1 MNFGQNLKKLRK
13 NAKLTQ
19 SQLAEK
25 LGMKQNA
32 YVLWEQKSTN
42 PTLELLEKLA
52 DIYDLPIQ
60 ELIKETD
67 NNAEKQLIDN
77 YRSLTGEQQESVI
90 NFTDFLIEQ
99 NKTELINLKT
109 YRRSSLD
116 YAIVEDEELSAGFGQ
131 SQSNTGGHYKA
142 YTSETLGRYDG
153 AARVKGE
160 SMEPEFPNFSIAT
173 FLHTGFGRSGD
184 IYDIAEGDLGE
195 ERLYIKQVFE
205 EEDGQF
211 RIHSLNPDPQYKDFY
226 LGQEDNFRIIGPVV
240 DNFEEIEESQIID

>member
-1 MNFGQNLKKLRK
+1 M
-13 NAKLTQ
+13 TQ

-42 PTLELLEKLA
+42 PTLEILEKLA

-99 NKTELINLKT
+99 NKTEIINLKT

-184 IYDIAEGDLGE
+184 IYAIAEGDLGE

>member
-42 PTLELLEKLA
+42 PTLEILEKLA

-99 NKTELINLKT
+99 NKTEIINLKT

-173 FLHTGFGRSGD
+173 FFTRVSVGVWIFTPLLKEIWAKNVCISNKYLKKKMDNLEF
-184 IYDIAEGDLGE
+184 
-195 ERLYIKQVFE
+195 
-205 EEDGQF
+205 
-211 RIHSLNPDPQYKDFY
+211 IHSIQIHNT
-226 LGQEDNFRIIGPVV
+226 RIFI
-240 DNFEEIEESQIID
+240 

>member
-1 MNFGQNLKKLRK
+1 M
-13 NAKLTQ
+13 TQ

-42 PTLELLEKLA
+42 PTLEILEKLA

-67 NNAEKQLIDN
+67 NNVEKQLIDN

-99 NKTELINLKT
+99 NKTEIINLKT

-184 IYDIAEGDLGE
+184 IYAIAEGDLGE

>member
-1 MNFGQNLKKLRK
+1 
-13 NAKLTQ
+13 
-19 SQLAEK
+19 LAEK

-42 PTLELLEKLA
+42 PTLEILEKLA

-67 NNAEKQLIDN
+67 NNVEKQLIDN

-99 NKTELINLKT
+99 NKTEIINLKT

-184 IYDIAEGDLGE
+184 IYAIAEGDLGE

>member
-1 MNFGQNLKKLRK
+1 
-13 NAKLTQ
+13 
-19 SQLAEK
+19 
-25 LGMKQNA
+25 MKQNA

-42 PTLELLEKLA
+42 PTLEILEKLA

-184 IYDIAEGDLGE
+184 IYAIAEGDLGE

>member
-13 NAKLTQ
+13 AD
-19 SQLAEK
+19 K

-32 YVLWEQKSTN
+32 YVLWEQKATN

-60 ELIKETD
+60 ELIKNPD
-67 NNAEKQLIDN
+67 NGAEKQLIDN

-99 NKTELINLKT
+99 NKADLIDLKT
-109 YRRSSLD
+109 YRRSSLQ
-116 YAIVEDEELSAGFGQ
+116 YAVVEDEAFSAGFGQ
-131 SQSNTGGHYKA
+131 TANNTGGYYRA
-142 YTSETLGRYDG
+142 YTTENLGRYDG

-160 SMEPEFPNFSIAT
+160 SMEPDFPNFSIAT

-184 IYDIAEGDLGE
+184 VYAIAEGDLGE

-205 EEDGQF
+205 EEDGNF

>member
-1 MNFGQNLKKLRK
+1 M
-13 NAKLTQ
+13 TQ

-42 PTLELLEKLA
+42 PTLEILEKLA

-67 NNAEKQLIDN
+67 NNVEKQLIDN

-99 NKTELINLKT
+99 NKTEIINLKT

-131 SQSNTGGHYKA
+131 SQSNTGGITKLTHLK
-142 YTSETLGRYDG
+142 L
-153 AARVKGE
+153 
-160 SMEPEFPNFSIAT
+160 
-173 FLHTGFGRSGD
+173 L
-184 IYDIAEGDLGE
+184 
-195 ERLYIKQVFE
+195 
-205 EEDGQF
+205 
-211 RIHSLNPDPQYKDFY
+211 
-226 LGQEDNFRIIGPVV
+226 V
-240 DNFEEIEESQIID
+240 DMMVQLE

>member
-42 PTLELLEKLA
+42 PTLEILEKLA

-99 NKTELINLKT
+99 NKTEIINLKT

-160 SMEPEFPNFSIAT
+160 SMEPEFPN
-173 FLHTGFGRSGD
+173 
-184 IYDIAEGDLGE
+184 LGE

>member
-19 SQLAEK
+19 SQLAAK

-99 NKTELINLKT
+99 NKTEIINLKT

-184 IYDIAEGDLGE
+184 IYAIAEGDLGE

>member
-1 MNFGQNLKKLRK
+1 M
-13 NAKLTQ
+13 TQ

-42 PTLELLEKLA
+42 PTLEILEKLA

-184 IYDIAEGDLGE
+184 IYAIAEGDLGE

>member
-42 PTLELLEKLA
+42 PTLEILEKLA

-99 NKTELINLKT
+99 NKTEIINLKT
-109 YRRSSLD
+109 Y
-116 YAIVEDEELSAGFGQ
+116 
-131 SQSNTGGHYKA
+131 HYKA

-184 IYDIAEGDLGE
+184 IYAIAEGDLGE

>member
-25 LGMKQNA
+25 LGMEQNA

-42 PTLELLEKLA
+42 PTLEILEKLA

-99 NKTELINLKT
+99 NKTEIINLKT

-184 IYDIAEGDLGE
+184 IYAIAEGDLGE

>member
-1 MNFGQNLKKLRK
+1 M
-13 NAKLTQ
+13 TQ

-42 PTLELLEKLA
+42 PTLEILEKLA

-99 NKTELINLKT
+99 NKTEIINLKT

-131 SQSNTGGHYKA
+131 SQSNTGGITKLTHLK
-142 YTSETLGRYDG
+142 L
-153 AARVKGE
+153 
-160 SMEPEFPNFSIAT
+160 
-173 FLHTGFGRSGD
+173 L
-184 IYDIAEGDLGE
+184 
-195 ERLYIKQVFE
+195 
-205 EEDGQF
+205 
-211 RIHSLNPDPQYKDFY
+211 
-226 LGQEDNFRIIGPVV
+226 V
-240 DNFEEIEESQIID
+240 DMMVQLE

>member
-42 PTLELLEKLA
+42 PTLEILEKLA

-99 NKTELINLKT
+99 NKTEIINLKT

-153 AARVKGE
+153 AARVKGNRWNLNSLIFLLQHSYTLVLVGVGIFTPLLKE
-160 SMEPEFPNFSIAT
+160 IWAKNVCISNKYSKKKMDNLEF
-173 FLHTGFGRSGD
+173 
-184 IYDIAEGDLGE
+184 
-195 ERLYIKQVFE
+195 
-205 EEDGQF
+205 
-211 RIHSLNPDPQYKDFY
+211 IHSIQIHNT
-226 LGQEDNFRIIGPVV
+226 RIFI
-240 DNFEEIEESQIID
+240 

>member
-1 MNFGQNLKKLRK
+1 
-13 NAKLTQ
+13 
-19 SQLAEK
+19 
-25 LGMKQNA
+25 MKQNA

-184 IYDIAEGDLGE
+184 IYAIAEGDLGE